1 MRFSAKVGL
10 AAATALTLC
19 ASTARAQSRMWELG
33 ADAKIGFGLE
43 DPKTTSIDIPSGRFR
58 AGWFLQNQKFE
69 IEPSAQF
76 NYTSTDAY
84 NQTYF
89 AADVGLLYHTSTI
102 RSTSQLFFR
111 PFLGMQTIG
120 FKDKTGPTTTSNS
133 ASQLGMGVGVG
144 MKWPLITS
152 RLSTRG
158 EIQLAHYFDTD
169 KLAAQTNINLLFG
182 LSFFT
187 R

>member
-1 MRFSAKVGL
+1 MRFSAKLGL

-19 ASTARAQSRMWELG
+19 APAARAQSRIVELG
-33 ADAKIGFGLE
+33 ADAAIGFGLE
-43 DPKTTSIDIPSGRFR
+43 DPKTTSINIPTGRFR
-58 AGWFLQNQKFE
+58 AGWYTRSEKWS

-76 NYTSTDAY
+76 NYTSTDAF

-89 AADVGLLYHTSTI
+89 AADVGFLYHTSTI

-111 PFLGMQTIG
+111 PFIGMQTIG
-120 FKDKTGPTTTSNS
+120 FKDKTPPTSSTS

-144 MKWPLITS
+144 MKWPLITN